1 MSDALYNDYKNNY
14 YEYMKTVLY
23 TEKIIND
30 NNSDQNKLLNIYE
43 KAIKSAEN
51 MYKRMQLEVETNSM
65 IENAHNELNNMH
77 NEISECKK
85 KLRKL
90 KEEIMKKDQRNN
102 EFNNCDD
109 RILLLSDVDLLE
121 KGDVYI
127 NQSKILLD
135 NTEYIS
141 NDVMKNLNKQRE
153 CIKKNISNIS
163 FVSDKLNEAKNIMK
177 NLKNKEL
184 LNKYRL
190 YIIFFF
196 IFLTF
201 FLITCVKYNRYTKND
216 SNSNIQQNSN
226 TLIDFVNNQEINN
239 LDNENTNNLMN
250 KLNNVNKNNSIIYD
264 FVEKNKNNEKS
275 INSKSTHEFSFKTSN
290 EEDHFNDN
298 KNRNDDGDE
307 LNNVNENEDGNG
319 NQNKD
324 ENGNINDDKS
334 YNENN
339 NKISNLDGN
348 KNGIKIEYI

>member
-14 YEYMKTVLY
+14 DEYMKTVLY

-51 MYKRMQLEVETNSM
+51 MFKRMQLEVETNSM
-65 IENAHNELNNMH
+65 IENAHNELNDMY
-77 NEISECKK
+77 NEISKCKT

-102 EFNNCDD
+102 ELNNYDD

-127 NQSKILLD
+127 NQSKILMD

-163 FVSDKLNEAKNIMK
+163 FVSDKLDQAKKIMK
-177 NLKNKEL
+177 NLKNKEI

-201 FLITCVKYNRYTKND
+201 FLIVCVKYNRYTKNN
-216 SNSNIQQNSN
+216 SNSYIQEKNN
-226 TLIDFVNNQEINN
+226 ALIDFMNNEEINN
-239 LDNENTNNLMN
+239 LDNNNSNNLVN
-250 KLNNVNKNNSIIYD
+250 KLNDVYESNSIMYD
-264 FVEKNKNNEKS
+264 FTEKNKNSEKP
-275 INSKSTHEFSFKTSN
+275 IN
-290 EEDHFNDN
+290 N
-298 KNRNDDGDE
+298 KNFHESSVKINKGENYFYDNSNKNVDE
-307 LNNVNENEDGNG
+307 YNVNENEDENK
-319 NQNKD
+319 NKDKD
-324 ENGNINDDKS
+324 ENNSINEDGS
-334 YNENN
+334 FNEN
-339 NKISNLDGN
+339 
-348 KNGIKIEYI
+348 